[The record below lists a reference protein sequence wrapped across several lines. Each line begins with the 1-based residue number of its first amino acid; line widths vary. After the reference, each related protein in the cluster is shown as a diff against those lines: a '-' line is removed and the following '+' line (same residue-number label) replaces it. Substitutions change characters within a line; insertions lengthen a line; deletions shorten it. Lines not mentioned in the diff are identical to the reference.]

1 MSEEIAIHPKKAAER
16 DRENPINPTVTQ
28 IEWERFEELRNQY
41 GFTNDSQAA
50 RYFITIGMKSI
61 VQNDP
66 RSKSDRPD
74 NNEVTGPMIR
84 DFIPEGEENAIDLYE
99 EVPQEIR
106 ENMIDI
112 IQEDPEIK
120 RNKNEVYR

>member
-1 MSEEIAIHPKKAAER
+1 MSETIAIEPKKAAER
-16 DRENPINPTVTQ
+16 DRGNQISPTVTQ
-28 IEWERFEELRNQY
+28 IEWERFEELRDQY

-66 RSKSDRPD
+66 RSKSDQSD
-74 NNEVTGPMIR
+74 GNEVTGPMIR
-84 DFIPEGEENAIDLYE
+84 DFIPEGEENAIDLYK